1 MKARIAAAAPRTSR
15 SPSRADPAPAE
26 GEDRRR
32 RSAVMDAMAFD
43 RRHPD
48 AARVT
53 IDTTGVQ
60 PARRGRP
67 PRQMS
72 SREAASFA
80 ARFPGA
86 AEVGIL

>member
-1 MKARIAAAAPRTSR
+1 
-15 SPSRADPAPAE
+15 
-26 GEDRRR
+26 
-32 RSAVMDAMAFD
+32 MDAMAFD